1 MSRGRIGLVLAAL
14 GAAGVVAI
22 GLGFAGAP
30 AASDD
35 GAHGS
40 AQSPRANHFYGRV
53 NRVLDG
59 DSLRFVTTDGRTI
72 EVRLAEI
79 DTPEKGEPYSEAA
92 RRRLQQLALD
102 REVAI
107 EYFDSD
113 TYGRLVGRVYVGET
127 WVNAELVRA
136 GLAVVYRRFVE
147 DLSLCAL
154 EAEAREAGRG
164 LWSQARRPR
173 GYGDG
178 GAPCSAG
185 REGRASPG
193 DAGPFRCAGKTR
205 CRQMRSCA
213 EARFY
218 LEQCG
223 VTTIDGDGDGI
234 PCERL
239 CQ

>member
-1 MSRGRIGLVLAAL
+1 MRARRAGWALAAL
-14 GAAGVVAI
+14 SAVGVVTFV
-22 GLGFAGAP
+22 LGVTGAP
-30 AASDD
+30 AASD
-35 GAHGS
+35 GGHGS
-40 AQSPRANHFYGRV
+40 ASAPHANHFYGRV

-59 DSLRFVTTDGRTI
+59 DSLRFVSTDGRTI

-79 DTPEKGEPYSEAA
+79 DTPEKGEPFADVA

-102 REVAI
+102 RDVAV
-107 EYFDSD
+107 EYFDGD
-113 TYGRLVGRVYVGET
+113 KYGRLVGRVYVADT
-127 WVNAELVRA
+127 WVNAELVRE
-136 GLAVVYRRFVE
+136 GLAVVYRHFVE

-154 EAEAREAGRG
+154 EAEARAARRG

-178 GAPCSAG
+178 GAPCGSGSEQG
-185 REGRASPG
+185 RTAP
-193 DAGPFRCAGKTR
+193 DAAGPFRCEGKTR

-218 LEQCG
+218 LERCG
-223 VTTIDGDGDGI
+223 VTTIDGDKDGI

-239 CQ
+239 CE